1 MFVRNYQKYKK
12 TSSII
17 KELFIEELKRR
28 PIDQIRISEICEKLD
43 INRTTF
49 YRHYEDIYYLLKE
62 IENDFIN
69 GLKSVYDDIAVNK
82 EDSFEVMKEI
92 LYFFKDNKDI
102 CQVLFMGQNGSSLWE
117 SYRKLSID
125 LFLKKIYQKYPQ
137 SLRIDGN
144 ELKQAVEF
152 VSSGFFAL
160 YKNWVMDD
168 CKEDIDILAKRLSLL
183 SDGCIMKALDSNND
197 RH

>member
-1 MFVRNYQKYKK
+1 MRNYQKYKK
-12 TSSII
+12 TSIRI
-17 KELFIEELKRR
+17 KELFIEELKSR

-69 GLKSVYDDIAVNK
+69 GLKSVYDDIVANK
-82 EDSFEVMKEI
+82 EDSFEVMKDI

-102 CQVLFMGQNGSSLWE
+102 CQILFSGQNSSSLWE

-137 SLRIDGN
+137 SFHIDDN
-144 ELKQAVEF
+144 ELKQSVEF

-160 YKNWVMDD
+160 YKNWVMND
-168 CKEDIDILAKRLSLL
+168 CKEDIDILAKRLSSL
-183 SDGCIMKALDSNND
+183 SDNCIMKVLDSNNE

>member
-1 MFVRNYQKYKK
+1 M
-12 TSSII
+12 TSSKI
-17 KELFIEELKRR
+17 KELFIEELKSR
-28 PIDQIRISEICEKLD
+28 PIDQIRISEICEKLE

-69 GLKSVYDDIAVNK
+69 GLKSVYEDIAVNK
-82 EDSFEVMKEI
+82 EDSFEAMKDI

-102 CQVLFMGQNGSSLWE
+102 CQILFTEQNSSLLWE
-117 SYRKLSID
+117 SYRKLSTD
-125 LFLKKIYQKYPQ
+125 LFFKKIFQKYPQ
-137 SLRIDGN
+137 SLHIDGN

-152 VSSGFFAL
+152 VSGGFLAL
-160 YKNWVMDD
+160 YKNWVMDG
-168 CKEDIDILAKRLSLL
+168 CKEDIDILAKRLSSL
-183 SDGCIMKALDSNND
+183 SDNCIMKVLDLNND